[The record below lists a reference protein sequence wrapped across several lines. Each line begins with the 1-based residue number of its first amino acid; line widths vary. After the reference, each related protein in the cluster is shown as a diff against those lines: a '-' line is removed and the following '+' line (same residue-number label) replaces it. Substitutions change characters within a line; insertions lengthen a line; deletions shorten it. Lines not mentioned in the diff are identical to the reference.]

1 MAARFGRSLYRFS
14 SVNRP
19 TAPAPRYPS
28 TEPRPSSPTTEPRPA
43 SPPSS
48 RLIASPPNPVHKYP
62 KSPEPKQKA
71 MVHKGR
77 TQKAQQPNAINIA
90 GENVGAV
97 MEIVESSKGEG
108 GHVMKKKETPRGV
121 VSNADDTVNDQD
133 KDASKHHKAG
143 AQKAPAS
150 SSLPTTTFLNNNFQ
164 SVNNSL
170 LFDASL
176 AHRDPG
182 LHLAFSRNRTGDR
195 FTLDDKKQ
203 HHAIH

>member
-1 MAARFGRSLYRFS
+1 MASRFGPSLYRFS

-19 TAPAPRYPS
+19 TAPAPAPRYPS
-28 TEPRPSSPTTEPRPA
+28 TEPRPTEPRPA

-48 RLIASPPNPVHKYP
+48 HLIASPPNPVHKHP

-71 MVHKGR
+71 MVHKGN
-77 TQKAQQPNAINIA
+77 TQNAQQPNAINIA

-97 MEIVESSKGEG
+97 MEIVDSSKGED
-108 GHVMKKKETPRGV
+108 KDV
-121 VSNADDTVNDQD
+121 VRNVDDTVNHQD
-133 KDASKHHKAG
+133 KDASKHHK
-143 AQKAPAS
+143 P

-170 LFDASL
+170 VFDASL

-182 LHLAFSRNRTGDR
+182 LHLAFSRNRTGHR
-195 FTLDDKKQ
+195 FTLHHNKQ
-203 HHAIH
+203 HHAIL